1 MTSGEMLWC
10 VGGGDDGYL
19 RRKVEN
25 ETFARQ
31 GSGSEG
37 EMPSEHGPFR
47 VDLLDL
53 VCPFY
58 SPERLGHLPEVLAAV
73 HRGWVQEELARPRA
87 AIHLEKA
94 FLPAIFRKGT

>member
-1 MTSGEMLWC
+1 M
-10 VGGGDDGYL
+10 
-19 RRKVEN
+19 EN
-25 ETFARQ
+25 ETFAWQ

-58 SPERLGHLPEVLAAV
+58 SPERLGHLLFIEDGSRRSSPGLEQLSIWKKRSCPQSLGREHRVEEPVPE
-73 HRGWVQEELARPRA
+73 
-87 AIHLEKA
+87 
-94 FLPAIFRKGT
+94 T